1 MNNLK
6 LKSFVNIIILQ
17 FVFLTVF
24 IISIT
29 VIRFISGDF
38 FKELKAV
45 YEEYVL
51 VDTDV
56 SLVIGGEKD

>member
-1 MNNLK
+1 MENLK

-29 VIRFISGDF
+29 AIRFISGDF